1 MTKAQHAAP
10 LREIAKSR
18 DNYYI
23 LTIINKHPIKKPG
36 PKTRFFILGGTRDII
51 EPKTLHS
58 RYDKGVLMQ
67 PRAFRIR
74 SPRNP
79 GVVAQAQ
86 RQGAAFIETVL
97 GFQFPPHPAKL
108 ILNNFF
114 S

>member
-1 MTKAQHAAP
+1 MFNELGYNVAKILFITKN
-10 LREIAKSR
+10 RVR
-18 DNYYI
+18 R
-23 LTIINKHPIKKPG
+23 PG
-36 PKTRFFILGGTRDII
+36 FLFSGGTRDII

-58 RYDKGVLMQ
+58 RYDKGVLLQ

-79 GVVAQAQ
+79 GVIAQAQ

-108 ILNNFF
+108 ILNKFNL
-114 S
+114 